1 MRIGLLTGLTVVMVA
16 LVATIVQADNAKLM
30 EKEAERLV
38 KINNEVLKELE
49 LKGTTG
55 TVTISADVVRCDG
68 KMNIRLQ
75 KIEAIPSSSM
85 QTQALPQPP
94 DTGVLHGAGTVE
106 RQAGESK
113 ETLMNLFDEHP
124 DAIII
129 ELTPEEIK
137 KIERFQNLTPGG
149 GLVVVW

>member
-1 MRIGLLTGLTVVMVA
+1 MRTSPLKVLAVIVFGLI
-16 LVATIVQADNAKLM
+16 ATIVSADNAKLM

-55 TVTISADVVRCDG
+55 TVTISADVVRRDG

-75 KIEAIPSSSM
+75 KIETKPTPSA

-94 DTGVLHGAGTVE
+94 STGVLQGGDAVAKQVGASRDFLMTV
-106 RQAGESK
+106 
-113 ETLMNLFDEHP
+113 MDEHP
-124 DAIII
+124 DAQII
-129 ELTPEEIK
+129 ELTQGEIK
-137 KIERFQNLTPGG
+137 QLERFRDLTPVG
-149 GLVVVW
+149 GLVIVW